1 MEWVNKRNIVGRTSC
16 GMAKI
21 NGRLHWEGRCGQT
34 ENNAPGNAQKHRKEE
49 RMFIMPSAERV
60 VNLSII
66 ELTARGG

>member
-1 MEWVNKRNIVGRTSC
+1 
-16 GMAKI
+16 MAKI
-21 NGRLHWEGRCGQT
+21 NGRLHWEGRRGQT